1 MLPLVCAFSL
11 SPRLSCNCPFPV
23 LTHDHR
29 RSERLQLLAIQPFA
43 FPPYLLLL
51 SVHVLSS
58 PLLSS
63 HPTTENTTLHAQ
75 LSLRLDTPAF
85 QKACNKE
92 SQASSKT
99 QNRSLTQEHMVVE
112 QGEYYGTSLQS
123 KGSTS
128 LV

>member
-11 SPRLSCNCPFPV
+11 SPRLSCNCPSPV
-23 LTHDHR
+23 LTHDHH

-63 HPTTENTTLHAQ
+63 HPTTEKTTLHAQ
-75 LSLRLDTPAF
+75 LSLRLDTPPF
-85 QKACNKE
+85 QKAYDKE

-99 QNRSLTQEHMVVE
+99 QNRGLTQGHMVVE
-112 QGEYYGTSLQS
+112 
-123 KGSTS
+123 
-128 LV
+128 